1 MPRHSDGCRKLPA
14 RHADGGERRVLPE
27 EREQIQ
33 FQIIVHPV
41 KPEKHDG
48 AAARDKIHGNRRR
61 FPVAAGLD
69 DCVVADSAAQRQRL
83 GHDAL
88 CIRVDHNVRAEAQR
102 RLPLFRD
109 RLDHDDL
116 PDRVL
121 PHKLEDDLPHG
132 PAAEQ
137 NDPLAIAKPRLAYGV
152 HGHHQRLDQTSGT
165 QAHLLRQAEDLL
177 LADIQILRHQIGIAG
192 TGVRAVFRAVAAA
205 GVAQAARLIR
215 VDRHAV
221 ARVERTDILAHRCHD
236 AGALVPQIAVQRIR
250 RRSAQHHHIVAADRR
265 ERHSDLHLARPRRG
279 RHGKL
284 LEIQLP
290 VRLHPKRPDH
300 NSASFCMA
308 ARYSCGVIPVCFL
321 NT

>member
-1 MPRHSDGCRKLPA
+1 MPRHSDSRRELSA

-33 FQIIVHPV
+33 LQIIVHPV

-48 AAARDKIHGNRRR
+48 AAARDKIHGDRRR
-61 FPVAAGLD
+61 FPVAAGLND
-69 DCVVADSAAQRQRL
+69 RIVADAASQRQCLCRN
-83 GHDAL
+83 AL
-88 CIRVDHNVRAEAQR
+88 RIRVDHDICTEAQGCF
-102 RLPLFRD
+102 PLFCD
-109 RLDHDDL
+109 RFYHDDL

-121 PHKLEDDLPHG
+121 PHKLEDNLAHG

-165 QAHLLRQAEDLL
+165 QAHLLRQAENLL
-177 LADIQILRHQIGIAG
+177 LANVQILRHQIGIAG

-205 GVAQAARLIR
+205 GIAQAARLIR

-308 ARYSCGVIPVCFL
+308 ARYSCGVMPVRFL